1 MFIAHLQ
8 ALAHKRLDALHKVFL
23 AHSPSLNTP
32 FEDVYPEIVNEFAV
46 TRLGMTPEKLQSRYE
61 EWQKVR
67 FQQSKAEFQALLKES
82 SFVDF
87 WGRMKN
93 KGMASQGGDLNQDS
107 DDEDDD
113 DETGGK
119 ANLEVMAKQIDLKEM
134 HDVLQV
140 SRRAYTVFALGLS
153 KLILVLSFA
162 TARHAVSRVRPR
174 SRGARGL
181 AQSKLDIRP
190 DPDITCARADFPDI
204 DRNIWPGSTMLWQTC
219 IYRPLTRHDVN
230 AYTRWRKVY
239 TDNNT

>member
-8 ALAHKRLDALHKVFL
+8 ALAHKRLDALHKLFL
-23 AHSPSLNTP
+23 AHAPSLNTP
-32 FEDVYPEIVNEFAV
+32 YEDVYPEIVNDFAV
-46 TRLGMTPEKLQSRYE
+46 TRLGLTPEKSQSRYE

-93 KGMASQGGDLNQDS
+93 KAIAGQGIIPNEDS
-107 DDEDDD
+107 DEEDDA

-140 SRRAYTVFALGLS
+140 SRGDGAW
-153 KLILVLSFA
+153 A
-162 TARHAVSRVRPR
+162 TR
-174 SRGARGL
+174 SGCG
-181 AQSKLDIRP
+181 
-190 DPDITCARADFPDI
+190 T
-204 DRNIWPGSTMLWQTC
+204 DR
-219 IYRPLTRHDVN
+219 
-230 AYTRWRKVY
+230 
-239 TDNNT
+239 